1 MGDEDP
7 GPTVYG
13 RWGPIVSVPEHT
25 TGYLAER
32 GRVGRM
38 EVRPAQ
44 VVLFLFLFLFCSFFL
59 FILKIQILIQI
70 LWGILYSDWMYNLNI
85 RTWNEFICL
94 YIYFVLCR
102 SFLFPY
108 LGHSNS

>member
-13 RWGPIVSVPEHT
+13 RWGPIVSVPENT

-38 EVRPAQ
+38 EVRPTQ
-44 VVLFLFLFLFCSFFL
+44 VVLFLFLFLFCSFF
-59 FILKIQILIQI
+59 
-70 LWGILYSDWMYNLNI
+70 
-85 RTWNEFICL
+85 
-94 YIYFVLCR
+94 
-102 SFLFPY
+102 FLFLKY
-108 LGHSNS
+108 KFEFKFCGEFCTQIGCII

>member
-7 GPTVYG
+7 RPTVYG

-38 EVRPAQ
+38 EVRTAQ
-44 VVLFLFLFLFCSFFL
+44 VVLFLFLFLFCSFFFL
-59 FILKIQILIQI
+59 FLNYKFEFKFCGEFCTQIGCIISTYEYGMNLFVYIFILYCV
-70 LWGILYSDWMYNLNI
+70 G
-85 RTWNEFICL
+85 
-94 YIYFVLCR
+94 
-102 SFLFPY
+102 LFFFPI
-108 LGHSNS
+108 